1 MVGLAQ
7 GVLRAAGQHVGDM
20 PVQLYGGHEL
30 ERDWAQ
36 GPLPTA
42 SPPPGRKRTMCA
54 PRAGPPTEADK
65 DLRADAEQEKTE

>member
-42 SPPPGRKRTMCA
+42 SPPREGRGRCV
-54 PRAGPPTEADK
+54 PRGRGLQ
-65 DLRADAEQEKTE
+65 LRQTKI